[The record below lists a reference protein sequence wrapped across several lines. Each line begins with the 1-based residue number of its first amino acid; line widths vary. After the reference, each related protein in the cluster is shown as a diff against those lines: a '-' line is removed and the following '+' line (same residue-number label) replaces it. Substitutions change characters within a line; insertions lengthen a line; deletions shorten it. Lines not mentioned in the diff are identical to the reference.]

1 MFVKKLLTKNVLF
14 FIVRRKSFMDI
25 LTLGESG
32 EGVLIRLNDSPISIP
47 AKTPGVAFLA
57 PEGQAEVR
65 NLLCFTSDLWLW
77 LPSVFRTRRLLCVVA
92 GSPSQGRAFG
102 DPPQFPSTYCWRIGP
117 RHTSAFLGGPILADP
132 GSHPCRPDAW
142 GHRARRALSPPL
154 YGGTNAY
161 GARFFVGVRRV
172 YRPLPLLTRTSI
184 IGSPYWE
191 ALQPRPPTLFVDV
204 DGNGRKN
211 LLLSPFLLVRQKT
224 YYNIK

>member
-1 MFVKKLLTKNVLF
+1 
-14 FIVRRKSFMDI
+14 MDI

-32 EGVLIRLNDSPISIP
+32 EGVLIRLNDSPVSIP
-47 AKTPGVAFLA
+47 VKTPGVAFLA
-57 PEGQAEVR
+57 PEGQAEIR
-65 NLLCFTSDLWLW
+65 NLLCFGPLAVTPLRVWD
-77 LPSVFRTRRLLCVVA
+77 PATFVRRHRV
-92 GSPSQGRAFG
+92 S
-102 DPPQFPSTYCWRIGP
+102 
-117 RHTSAFLGGPILADP
+117 FLGEGVWRPSPISFHLLLTYRATPHIRLPRGSYSGRP
-132 GSHPCRPDAW
+132 GFPPVPTGCS
-142 GHRARRALSPPL
+142 RAPRASRIIPSPL
-154 YGGTNAY
+154 WGTNAY